1 MVLGTERGS
10 PARTAISR
18 ALLSGNLRKQN
29 ALIIHT
35 ATVDIILDEQKESDS
50 ASVLQR
56 GCRDRKVWRSSYETK
71 RFKSFTTKEKTE
83 AEELLKV

>member
-1 MVLGTERGS
+1 MELGTERGS

-29 ALIIHT
+29 ALIHT

-56 GCRDRKVWRSSYETK
+56 GCRGQKGLVQFIQNK
-71 RFKSFTTKEKTE
+71 KI
-83 AEELLKV
+83 

>member
-29 ALIIHT
+29 ALIHT
-35 ATVDIILDEQKESDS
+35 ATVDIILDEQEESDS

-83 AEELLKV
+83 AGELLKV